1 MRNPRNP
8 ALLRAF
14 AAELKARRATL
25 GLNQEGL
32 AFAAGIDRTFVVRLE
47 TCSTSPSLDSLF
59 RIGTGLEIDPAELI
73 GSVAKRYRNDMID
86 YALMMQGKLMSIP
99 DDEETVLQAVDI

>member
-1 MRNPRNP
+1 MHVSSEIRCMRNPRNP
-8 ALLRAF
+8 ELLRAF

-32 AFAAGIDRTFVVRLE
+32 AFAAGLDRTFVARLE

-59 RIGTGLEIDPAELI
+59 RIATGLEIDPAELV
-73 GSVAKRYRNDMID
+73 GAVAKRYRKEHR
-86 YALMMQGKLMSIP
+86 A
-99 DDEETVLQAVDI
+99 AVVMASHRHGDS